1 MSKIGN
7 NPVIIEKE
15 VQITT
20 VGNEVTVK
28 GSKGELSLKLPKAI
42 KLEIK
47 DNQAHFTNVKPS
59 KKSRALHGLTR
70 MLFANAASGVINLW
84 EKTLEIHG
92 VGFRVKQEADNLVFQ
107 IGYSH
112 PVNFKVPQGVLATVK
127 GSKIVI
133 AGVNKQQVGEV
144 AAAIKRI
151 RKPDKYK
158 GKGIRYQG
166 EVIKLKPGKKAKTT
180 A

>member
-7 NPVIIEKE
+7 NPVIIDPQ
-15 VQITT
+15 VQVTLVANDI
-20 VGNEVTVK
+20 TVK
-28 GSKGELSLKLPKAI
+28 GPKGELSLKLPKAI

-47 DNQAHFTNVKPS
+47 ENQAHFTNPKPT
-59 KKSRALHGLTR
+59 KKSRAIHGLTR
-70 MLFANAASGVINLW
+70 MLFANAVFGVKDLW

-107 IGYSH
+107 VGYSH
-112 PVNFKVPQGVLATVK
+112 PVNFKVPQGVIATVK
-127 GSKIVI
+127 GTKVTIS
-133 AGVNKQQVGEV
+133 GVDKQKVGEI

-158 GKGIRYQG
+158 GKGLRYQG
-166 EVIKLKPGKKAKTT
+166 EIIKLKPGKKAKTT